1 MLYTRANYTSV
12 TDPFTGWRKQHY
24 FKKDSSEEMKA
35 QFFKSFKNLT
45 RDASQE
51 AYIFD
56 DGTWQL
62 YSNVERRRG
71 KRGDHRERTQIKYD
85 PSLELDTLFSKY
97 QIEKSDSLF
106 DQLKNRELPQTFWT
120 SFFRVLDLIMQIRN
134 TDDESRD
141 IILSPIGNAQ
151 ERFDSRKWYDQLPRD
166 EKGLIIEESAF
177 EYPTSG
183 DANGAYNIARKGV
196 MLLERIKKNP
206 EKPDLLIRDSEWD
219 KKITN

>member
-12 TDPFTGWRKQHY
+12 TDPLTGRRKQYY
-24 FKKDSSEEMKA
+24 FKKGSSEEMKA

-45 RDASQE
+45 RDAGQK

-97 QIEKSDSLF
+97 QIEKSDSLL

-120 SFFRVLDLIMQIRN
+120 SFFRILDLIMQIRN

-141 IILSPIGNAQ
+141 IILSPIGNCSREIWFSQAIWSTSSWWKGGGYRG
-151 ERFDSRKWYDQLPRD
+151 ERVWISDFWRC
-166 EKGLIIEESAF
+166 
-177 EYPTSG
+177 
-183 DANGAYNIARKGV
+183 
-196 MLLERIKKNP
+196 
-206 EKPDLLIRDSEWD
+206 EWSL
-219 KKITN
+219 

>member
-1 MLYTRANYTSV
+1 
-12 TDPFTGWRKQHY
+12 
-24 FKKDSSEEMKA
+24 MKA
-35 QFFKSFKNLT
+35 QFFKSFKNLI
-45 RDASQE
+45 RDVGQE

-97 QIEKSDSLF
+97 QIEKSDSLL
-106 DQLKNRELPQTFWT
+106 DQLKNLDLPQTFWT
-120 SFFRVLDLIMQIRN
+120 SFFRILDLIMQIRN
-134 TDDESRD
+134 TDDKGRD

-151 ERFDSRKWYDQLPRD
+151 ERFDSRKRYDQLPCD
-166 EKGLIIEESAF
+166 EKGLIIEESEF

-196 MLLERIKKNP
+196 MMLERIKEKP
-206 EKPDLLIRDSEWD
+206 EKPDLLIRDVDWD
-219 KKITN
+219 TWVK